1 MVHDGIKEF
10 ACRMCDVAFAH
21 SSSLKNHF
29 ESYAHIKKLKEK
41 NTPKVLQ
48 SHLTRADYVS
58 KDDFKGRS
66 SLKCAE
72 CDKEF
77 VHYLGYR

>member
-1 MVHDGIKEF
+1 
-10 ACRMCDVAFAH
+10 MCDMAFAH

-29 ESYAHIKKLKEK
+29 ESYAHIKKLKEQ

-48 SHLTRADYVS
+48 SHLT
-58 KDDFKGRS
+58 KDDFRGRS